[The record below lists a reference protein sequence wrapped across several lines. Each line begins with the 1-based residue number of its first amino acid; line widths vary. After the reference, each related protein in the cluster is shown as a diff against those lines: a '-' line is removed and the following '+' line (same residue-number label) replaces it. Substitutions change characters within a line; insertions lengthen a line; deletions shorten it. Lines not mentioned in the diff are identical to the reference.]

1 MRVALAKLCLLSLLL
16 ILQTVT
22 LQADGHCG
30 FADETI
36 LIGGVVP
43 LSSPGSVAGGIG
55 MDWGFQ
61 QAVAD
66 INAGCGI
73 EIDGANHRVRVIT
86 ADSEGISEY
95 GQLAVERL
103 ILQDEVH
110 GIVGVYH
117 SAVALATMD
126 MAQRYQIPTIYAHPR
141 NDYISA
147 SGYIEYEGEP
157 ARRSQGIDYVFRTS
171 PPSSIVGKIVTDW
184 LVEQGVQTVV
194 LILENTD
201 YGHPAAE
208 AERAHLERAGVQ
220 VEQLEIE
227 LGTEDFVPILSR
239 LWARPQ
245 PPDAIRILVSGETSY
260 NLTQQMA
267 ELGIAPTADTICVTN
282 HLAFQSEQYWNTV
295 PDGNFC
301 AFDRV
306 GTIPSL
312 YNDMARELDRR
323 YQEDFGDILVSFAM
337 EAYDSVWLM
346 ADAIERA
353 GAFSDPEAIVAA
365 LERADIDLSQGRYYF
380 DYGAHN
386 PVLPDGCA
394 GIYVASVARAGRD
407 GHAVFRGRAER
418 AGRGCRLSRDLPD
431 ARQVLLQTG
440 RLGARLAA
448 RLYGPRVSPIR
459 QCYVIYVEMRHLYS
473 RALSARKLKGE
484 QILCCANELFCLG
497 R

>member
-1 MRVALAKLCLLSLLL
+1 MYRNVVKERVTLKAPMVKFCLATLLL
-16 ILQTVT
+16 INAVI
-22 LQADGHCG
+22 LQADSHCE

-36 LIGGVVP
+36 LIGGIVP
-43 LSSPGSVAGGIG
+43 LSAPGSVAGGIG

-66 INAGCGI
+66 INAGCGL
-73 EIDGANHRVRVIT
+73 EIDGANHRLRVIT
-86 ADSEGISEY
+86 VDSEGISEF
-95 GQLAVERL
+95 GQAAVERL
-103 ILQDEVH
+103 VFQDQVS

-117 SAVALATMD
+117 SAVGLATMGL
-126 MAQRYQIPTIYAHPR
+126 AQRYQIPTIYAHPR

-147 SGYIEYEGEP
+147 SGYIEYEGAP
-157 ARRSQGIDYVFRTS
+157 PRGSLGVDYVFRTS

-184 LVEQGVQTVV
+184 LVEQSVEEVV
-194 LILENTD
+194 IILENTD

-220 VEQLEIE
+220 VDQLEVE

-245 PPDAIRILVSGETSY
+245 LPDAIRILVSGETSY

-312 YNDMARELDRR
+312 YNGLAADLDRR
-323 YQEDFGDILVSFAM
+323 YREDFGDILVSFAM

-353 GAFSDPEAIVAA
+353 GSFSDAGAIVRA
-365 LERADIDLSQGRYYF
+365 LETADIDLSQGRYYF
-380 DYGAHN
+380 EYGSHN
-386 PVLPDGCA
+386 PVIPDDVPAYMWHQWPAPVVTVMQYFEVGQSGLDA
-394 GIYVASVARAGRD
+394 AVLYPEIYQTHGRSYFKP
-407 GHAVFRGRAER
+407 GG
-418 AGRGCRLSRDLPD
+418 S
-431 ARQVLLQTG
+431 
-440 RLGARLAA
+440 
-448 RLYGPRVSPIR
+448 Y
-459 QCYVIYVEMRHLYS
+459 
-473 RALSARKLKGE
+473 
-484 QILCCANELFCLG
+484 
-497 R
+497 

>member
-1 MRVALAKLCLLSLLL
+1 MNLIFKNLRLMINLLFLVSLPVSVAH
-16 ILQTVT
+16 
-22 LQADGHCG
+22 ADGHCD
-30 FADETI
+30 FADQPI

-43 LSSPGSVAGGIG
+43 LSAPGSVAGGIG

-66 INAGCGI
+66 INADCGLQ
-73 EIDGANHRVRVIT
+73 IDGVNHRIRVIT
-86 ADSEGISEY
+86 ADSEGISEF
-95 GQLAVERL
+95 GQVAVERL
-103 ILQDEVH
+103 ILQDKVG
-110 GIVGVYH
+110 GIVGFYH
-117 SAVALATMD
+117 SAVGLATMG
-126 MAQRYQIPTIYAHPR
+126 MVQRYQVPTIYAHPR

-157 ARRSQGIDYVFRTS
+157 PRFSQGIDFVFRTS

-184 LVEQGVQTVV
+184 LVDQGVEDVV

-201 YGHPAAE
+201 YGHPAAA
-208 AERAHLERAGVQ
+208 AERAHLERAGVH
-220 VEQLEIE
+220 VEQLEVE

-239 LWARPQ
+239 LWARPAL
-245 PPDAIRILVSGETSY
+245 PDAIRILVSGETSY

-312 YNDMARELDRR
+312 YNELAEELDRR

-353 GAFSDPEAIVAA
+353 GGIDDPAAIVAA
-365 LERADIDLSQGRYYF
+365 LEQIDIDLSQGHYYF
-380 DYGAHN
+380 TYGGHN
-386 PVLPDGCA
+386 PELPEDVPAYMWHQWPVPVVTVMQYFEHGQSGLEA
-394 GIYVASVARAGRD
+394 AVVYPEVYQTHGRSYFHP
-407 GHAVFRGRAER
+407 GG
-418 AGRGCRLSRDLPD
+418 S
-431 ARQVLLQTG
+431 
-440 RLGARLAA
+440 
-448 RLYGPRVSPIR
+448 
-459 QCYVIYVEMRHLYS
+459 
-473 RALSARKLKGE
+473 
-484 QILCCANELFCLG
+484 N
-497 R
+497 

>member
-1 MRVALAKLCLLSLLL
+1 MSTAIAKLCLITLLVL
-16 ILQTVT
+16 FQTVT
-22 LQADGHCG
+22 LQAEGHCE

-66 INAGCGI
+66 INAGCGL

-86 ADSEGISEY
+86 VDSEGISEF
-95 GQLAVERL
+95 GQAAVERL
-103 ILQDEVH
+103 VFQDEVS

-117 SAVALATMD
+117 SAVALATMG
-126 MAQRYQIPTIYAHPR
+126 MVQRYQIPTIYAHPR
-141 NDYISA
+141 NDFISA
-147 SGYIEYEGEP
+147 SGYIEYEGMP
-157 ARRSQGIDYVFRTS
+157 PRGSQGVDYVFRTS

-184 LVEQGVQTVV
+184 LVEQGVEDVV

-201 YGHPAAE
+201 YGHPAAA
-208 AERAHLERAGVQ
+208 AERAHLEGAGVQ
-220 VEQLEIE
+220 VDQLEIE

-245 PPDAIRILVSGETSY
+245 LPDAIRILVSGETSY
-260 NLTQQMA
+260 NLTQQMT

-312 YNDMARELDRR
+312 YNDMANELDRR

-346 ADAIERA
+346 ADAFERA
-353 GAFSDPEAIVAA
+353 GSFTDADAVVAA
-365 LERADIDLSQGRYYF
+365 LETTDIDLSQGRYYF
-380 DYGAHN
+380 DYGGHN
-386 PVLPDGCA
+386 PVLPDEVPAYMWHQWPVPVVTVMQYFEEGQSGLDAAVVYPEIYQTHGTSYFKPA
-394 GIYVASVARAGRD
+394 G
-407 GHAVFRGRAER
+407 
-418 AGRGCRLSRDLPD
+418 
-431 ARQVLLQTG
+431 
-440 RLGARLAA
+440 
-448 RLYGPRVSPIR
+448 
-459 QCYVIYVEMRHLYS
+459 
-473 RALSARKLKGE
+473 
-484 QILCCANELFCLG
+484 
-497 R
+497 